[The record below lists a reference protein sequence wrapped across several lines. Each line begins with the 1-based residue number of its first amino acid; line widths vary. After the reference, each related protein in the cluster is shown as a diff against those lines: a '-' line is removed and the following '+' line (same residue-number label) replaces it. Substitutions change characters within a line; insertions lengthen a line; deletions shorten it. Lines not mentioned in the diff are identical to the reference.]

1 MKGRKLISLVLSAA
15 VSVSAVFPCIS
26 NAVTEADN
34 GVIREGLTS
43 SELVKDM
50 GFGWNLGDTLDVC
63 NADRDGDGK
72 IDESSP
78 TVDETLWGN
87 PKATQELFNQL
98 KADGIKSVRI
108 PVTWRDHMGDAPDYI
123 VDEDWMN
130 RVQEVVNYARNAG
143 MYAIINIHHDGG
155 GDPQFGAWVCNASTD
170 YDTFIQK
177 YKALWSQIA
186 ERFKDYSDYLIFE
199 SMNEVGF
206 NDLYNSNKSEAY
218 ELFNKINQEFVNLIR
233 NSGGNNSKRHLLIAG
248 YWTDVTQTCS
258 SYFKMPEDP
267 ENRCIL
273 SVHYYT
279 PWQFCT
285 TNIQSTWGTAY
296 EVSQMKNLIGKLNTN
311 FVSKG
316 TPVIIGEYAASGSDM
331 DSCIL
336 FIKTLNELCHGYGI
350 ATFLWDNGGQVD
362 RNTYQWR
369 TPAFLNAIKE
379 GNTSKEPT
387 SAEPSSSNKTT
398 TAAPVPTTTA
408 QAATK
413 ATEVTVPSVSKVK
426 LTKVKKT
433 KKKKNLKVKW
443 AKLENVSG
451 YQIKAS
457 LSKKFKKAKKYNTIT
472 KTLKKNKTSVLLKTK
487 KSKKKYFVKVRA
499 YKTYKTAEGKTS
511 RIYGEFSKIKFA
523 KTK

>member
-1 MKGRKLISLVLSAA
+1 MKIKKIASFILAAA
-15 VSVSAVFPCIS
+15 VSVSAVFPCTSI
-26 NAVTEADN
+26 AVSEADD
-34 GVIREGLTS
+34 GAFRENLTS
-43 SELVKDM
+43 AELVKDM

-72 IDESSP
+72 LDESSDI
-78 TVDETLWGN
+78 VDETLWGN

-98 KADGIKSVRI
+98 KSDGVKSVRI
-108 PVTWRDHMGDAPDYI
+108 PVTWRDHMGDAPDYK
-123 VDEDWMN
+123 VDEEWMN

-143 MYAIINIHHDGG
+143 MYVIINIHHDGG
-155 GDPQFGAWVCNASTD
+155 GDPQFGAWICHASTD
-170 YDTFIQK
+170 YDSFIEK

-186 ERFKDYSDYLIFE
+186 ERFKDYSDYLVFE

-206 NDLYNSNKSEAY
+206 DDLYNSNQSAAY
-218 ELFNKINQEFVNLIR
+218 ELLNKINQEFVNLVR
-233 NSGGNNSKRHLLIAG
+233 SSGGNNSKRHLLIAG
-248 YWTDVTQTCS
+248 YWTDIARTCS
-258 SYFKMPEDP
+258 SYYKMPEDP

-285 TNIQSTWGTAY
+285 TNIQSTWGTTY
-296 EVSQMKNLIGKLNTN
+296 EVSQMKGLIKSLDTT

-316 TPVIIGEYAASGSDM
+316 TPVIIGEYAASGSDL
-331 DSCIL
+331 DSCVL

-362 RNTYQWR
+362 RNTYKWR
-369 TPAFLNAIKE
+369 TPVFLDAIKE
-379 GNTSKEPT
+379 GNGITQPAPS
-387 SAEPSSSNKTT
+387 EPSTSNNQKTT
-398 TAAPVPTTTA
+398 AIPVKTSPKTTA
-408 QAATK
+408 TK
-413 ATEVTVPSVSKVK
+413 IPTVKKVK

-433 KKKKNLKVKW
+433 NKKKKLKATWK
-443 AKLENVSG
+443 KLKNVNG

-472 KTLKKNKTSVLLKTK
+472 KTIKKNKASVILKTK
-487 KSKKKYFVKVRA
+487 KSKKKYYVKIRA
-499 YKTYKTAEGKTS
+499 YKTYINANGQAV
-511 RIYGEFSKIKFA
+511 RAYGEFSNVKYA